1 MAFLQHRKTL
11 MVGIVALF
19 SAAGSNPSSAQN
31 DVRPSDEFYCTPR
44 GRDSSILPFP
54 GTDPSLKCEMFR
66 LVHQD
71 CRQYALRDPTGSH
84 HAYCLSLSRSEAS
97 SLKVGPSRFI
107 QLR

>member
-1 MAFLQHRKTL
+1 MNLLQHRKAL

-19 SAAGSNPSSAQN
+19 SAIGSNPSSAQ
-31 DVRPSDEFYCTPR
+31 DGARPSDEFYCTPR
-44 GRDSSILPFP
+44 ARNGSLLPW
-54 GTDPSLKCEMFR
+54 GGSDTTLKCEMFR

-84 HAYCLSLSRSEAS
+84 HAYCLSLSRHEAS
-97 SLKVGPSRFI
+97 GLKVGPSRFV